1 LTTFGNI
8 MYNSFGFTRLQVLL
22 VDIPRS
28 GTFNSWALLRLRGI
42 IRPPADLE
50 LVVSLTL
57 FLIVGIYTR
66 RVPNRRLYIMAASTI
81 TPFIGLIALS
91 MIPNSPAN
99 KWTKWGMYLITVPYV
114 LALFLAWTLIPSN
127 VAGRTKKTII
137 SSATFLGYCVGNM
150 AGSQIFKE
158 ADAPRYGKLSQ
169 SLSVKSDNQLTLS
182 QSLVRSALAS
192 HWDWS
197 SASSSAGKA
206 ITCCRIAVVIRK
218 LWRVE
223 SARKSKS
230 V

>member
-1 LTTFGNI
+1 
-8 MYNSFGFTRLQVLL
+8 M
-22 VDIPRS
+22 
-28 GTFNSWALLRLRGI
+28 
-42 IRPPADLE
+42 
-50 LVVSLTL
+50 VSLCL

-99 KWTKWGMYLITVPYV
+99 MWTKWGMYLITVPYV

-158 ADAPRYGKLSQ
+158 ADAPRYSKLTASRCVGPESGLTSWQ
-169 SLSVKSDNQLTLS
+169 SLELS
-182 QSLVRSALAS
+182 AQAS
-192 HWDWS
+192 RWDWNS
-197 SASSSAGKA
+197 
-206 ITCCRIAVVIRK
+206 C
-218 LWRVE
+218 
-223 SARKSKS
+223 
-230 V
+230 

>member
-1 LTTFGNI
+1 LVIDSKLTLCSGLTTFGNI

-28 GTFNSWALLRLRGI
+28 GELQYLGALRLRGTT
-42 IRPPADLE
+42 RPLTNLE

-158 ADAPRYGKLSQ
+158 ADAPRYGKSAQ
-169 SLSVKSDNQLTLS
+169 SWSLKWDSELT
-182 QSLVRSALAS
+182 SLQFLARLARAS
-192 HWDWS
+192 H
-197 SASSSAGKA
+197 
-206 ITCCRIAVVIRK
+206 
-218 LWRVE
+218 
-223 SARKSKS
+223 
-230 V
+230 

>member
-1 LTTFGNI
+1 

-28 GTFNSWALLRLRGI
+28 GTRSPRTSLCFFLDWSSHNKN
-42 IRPPADLE
+42 RPCANTHA
-50 LVVSLTL
+50 VVSLIL

-66 RVPNRRLYIMAASTI
+66 KVPNRRLYIMASSVI
-81 TPFIGLIALS
+81 PPFIGLIALS

-99 KWTKWGMYLITVPYV
+99 MWTKWGMYLITVPYV

-158 ADAPRYGKLSQ
+158 ADEPRYGELDFTAF
-169 SLSVKSDNQLTLS
+169 KS
-182 QSLVRSALAS
+182 
-192 HWDWS
+192 
-197 SASSSAGKA
+197 
-206 ITCCRIAVVIRK
+206 
-218 LWRVE
+218 E
-223 SARKSKS
+223 SRELR
-230 V
+230 

>member
-1 LTTFGNI
+1 MIYFANT
-8 MYNSFGFTRLQVLL
+8 
-22 VDIPRS
+22 DP
-28 GTFNSWALLRLRGI
+28 
-42 IRPPADLE
+42 
-50 LVVSLTL
+50 VVSLCL

-99 KWTKWGMYLITVPYV
+99 MWTKWGMYLITVPYV

-158 ADAPRYGKLSQ
+158 ADAPRY
-169 SLSVKSDNQLTLS
+169 
-182 QSLVRSALAS
+182 
-192 HWDWS
+192 
-197 SASSSAGKA
+197 
-206 ITCCRIAVVIRK
+206 
-218 LWRVE
+218 
-223 SARKSKS
+223 SKS
-230 V
+230 ICGCRRRLRR

>member
-1 LTTFGNI
+1 
-8 MYNSFGFTRLQVLL
+8 
-22 VDIPRS
+22 
-28 GTFNSWALLRLRGI
+28 
-42 IRPPADLE
+42 
-50 LVVSLTL
+50 
-57 FLIVGIYTR
+57 
-66 RVPNRRLYIMAASTI
+66 MAASTI

-158 ADAPRYGKLSQ
+158 ADAPRYGELTESRSLRPDSKLT
-169 SLSVKSDNQLTLS
+169 SLQF
-182 QSLVRSALAS
+182 LARLARVS

-197 SASSSAGKA
+197 SVSLSAGKA
-206 ITCCRIAVVIRK
+206 TTCGRIAVVTRK
-218 LWRVE
+218 LLRVV

-230 V
+230 VWEERWVNLTRLIWRTRTSGTPCE